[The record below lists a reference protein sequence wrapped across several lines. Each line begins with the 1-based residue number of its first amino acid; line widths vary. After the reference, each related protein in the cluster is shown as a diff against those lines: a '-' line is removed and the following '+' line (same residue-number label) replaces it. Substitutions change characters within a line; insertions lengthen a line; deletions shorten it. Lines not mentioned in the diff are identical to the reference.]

1 MTQPLLKWTGH
12 PLADVGVA
20 TLCAMAKKTN
30 PEQLTLDDLDAAG
43 KTIASAYTDSIFVAY
58 LSCVYSMNA
67 PYTNPTMG
75 VESRK
80 AAILRL
86 TQPHRGKPDEGT
98 EGLSCIFSGAPATH
112 LMDRAHMPMLTG
124 AGVLN
129 FFPMGR
135 SELPVAAPYLLAIQA
150 LALGGRRSE
159 GKLLIVHCDDPR
171 WTLQFASRFLAAN
184 QRIINMANA
193 GKLPEKEGPDESLER
208 ECAGYDKQKKKPK
221 YPDVKAPESLVMAD
235 LVEIAADS
243 TKGEM
248 ARTPTSVTAYLMS
261 NSGQGPSLAM
271 EHIPGSFV
279 QFLKELHGA
288 EYHAKWQQLVFR
300 SWRPAKGQE
309 AEAETEGEAPAKKPK
324 KAAKSKGSSVKPGPG
339 RSRNDLYNDLL
350 QIFRGGFT
358 DWQAGGR
365 FIRRH
370 LLSDPNRVYFIDLQK
385 SANQPPRFGREQLT
399 LIDWELTILFL
410 EKVLGMNKD
419 RIDSIRAFADG
430 LAEIVFKH
438 NDRGLF
444 SDLVYAKKEGDYRGV
459 LTKAQR
465 RYAKDRHEL
474 LLKFDNYV
482 NMFLVSDDGGKVYWS
497 MIRDLIS
504 IRLVEEL
511 FGRGFFN
518 DPENEKL
525 LDQSSQ
531 PQDGDDERE

>member
-1 MTQPLLKWTGH
+1 MTEPLLKWTGH

-20 TLCAMAKKTN
+20 TLCAMAKKTS

-43 KTIASAYTDSIFVAY
+43 KTIAAAYTDSIFVAY

-67 PYTNPTMG
+67 PYTNPNPKVTA
-75 VESRK
+75 ESRTASIK
-80 AAILRL
+80 RL
-86 TQPHRGKPDEGT
+86 TQPHRGETDEGT
-98 EGLSCIFSGAPATH
+98 DGVKCIFSGEPATH

-124 AGVLN
+124 AGVMN

-261 NSGQGPSLAM
+261 NSGQGPSLAI

-309 AEAETEGEAPAKKPK
+309 AEAETEGQAPAKKPK

-350 QIFRGGFT
+350 EIFHHGYV
-358 DWQAGGR
+358 DWQAATR
-365 FIRRH
+365 FVRRH
-370 LLSDPNRVYFIDLQK
+370 LLSDPTRVYFIDPQK
-385 SANQPPRFGREQLT
+385 SANQAPRFGREQLT
-399 LIDWELTILFL
+399 LIDWELTSLFL
-410 EKVLGMNKD
+410 EKVLGMNQE
-419 RIDSIRAFADG
+419 RIALIKEFATQ
-430 LAEIVFKH
+430 LATVIDEH
-438 NDRGLF
+438 NDKRLF
-444 SDLVYAKKEGDYRGV
+444 RELVFTAGEWQYRAL
-459 LTKAQR
+459 LTKVQQQYFR
-465 RYAKDRHEL
+465 DRGKL
-474 LLKFDNYV
+474 LFGFDEYV
-482 NMFLVSDDGGKVYWS
+482 DIFLTPDGDGPPRWS
-497 MIRDLIS
+497 LIRDLIS
-504 IRLVEEL
+504 IRLVEQLHEKK
-511 FGRGFFN
+511 FFERPQN
-518 DPENEKL
+518 AGAMEEK
-525 LDQSSQ
+525 
-531 PQDGDDERE
+531 ETEEAA